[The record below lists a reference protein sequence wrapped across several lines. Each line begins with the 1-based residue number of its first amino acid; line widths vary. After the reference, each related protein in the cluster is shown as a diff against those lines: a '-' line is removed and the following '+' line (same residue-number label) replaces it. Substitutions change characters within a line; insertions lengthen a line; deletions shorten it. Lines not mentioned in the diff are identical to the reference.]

1 MSATAT
7 TPGAPAGPNDL
18 AAMRRQRGHA
28 RIAFDNLMK
37 STSARLGGGIAIF
50 LVIVALLSP
59 WIAPYDPIDPDPPS
73 RLQGPSIAHPFGT
86 DKLGRDVFSR
96 VIAGT
101 PYSLAMGLI
110 AVAIGAS
117 VGVALG
123 LIAGYYSGRT
133 DSAIMMFSDAML
145 AFPSILLALAI
156 VAALGTGLANTM
168 IAVGVSWIPGFIRI
182 ARGSVLAA
190 RETTYVEAARVSGAT
205 DRRIVLAHI
214 LPNILAPVIVL
225 CTLGIAGAI
234 LVGASLSF
242 LGLGAQPPA
251 PEWGAI
257 LNDGRTMIRL
267 APWLMTFPGLAIM
280 VTVLAMNLLG
290 DGLRDALDPRM
301 KI

>member
-1 MSATAT
+1 MSASASTPDAT
-7 TPGAPAGPNDL
+7 GATPHLG
-18 AAMRRQRGHA
+18 AMRRHRGQA
-28 RIAFDNLMK
+28 RIAFDNLRR
-37 STSARLGGGIAIF
+37 STSARIGGVIAIL
-50 LVIVALLSP
+50 LVVISLLSP
-59 WIAPYDPIDPDPPS
+59 WITPYDPIDPDPPS
-73 RLQGPSIAHPFGT
+73 RLQGPSLAHPFGT

-96 VIAGT
+96 VIAGA

-110 AVAIGAS
+110 AVAIGAT
-117 VGVALG
+117 VGVTLG
-123 LIAGYYSGRT
+123 LIAGYYSGRI

-190 RETTYVEAARVSGAT
+190 RGTTYVDAARVSGAT
-205 DRRIVLAHI
+205 DRRILVSHI

-257 LNDGRTMIRL
+257 LNDGRTTIRL

-301 KI
+301 KL